1 LVAAIVNERI
11 LPEHEA
17 FVAAAATLQ
26 TTVAGLG
33 ASPSPATLAAAQEQ
47 WRATAEAWARV
58 EPFQLR
64 FSMLVS
70 SEIKKWPINDL
81 YIEELLANTAPIDAA
96 ALSMAGSTAKGLV
109 TLEYLLFAPGPGT
122 SASTGDSAGAA
133 VLAALEASPRRLDYA
148 AAVATDLARLS
159 RDLLYLWSPSGDGH
173 AQALIDAS
181 LSPNN
186 MVAGSI
192 SMLTNEMIALLEG
205 IVKTKLS
212 YPLSGTD
219 GLARPEAVESP
230 YAGYSVPLIVANLA
244 TMQAVFQNDLAPY
257 VTFLAGNDQLVAA
270 IDAQF
275 DRTLAALAAIPGPLE
290 AAIVANPDAVAT
302 ARDEVRNL
310 LRLIKVDL
318 ANQLGITVTFSDSD
332 GD

>member
-1 LVAAIVNERI
+1 MVAAIVNERI

-17 FVAAAATLQ
+17 FVAAAGAQ
-26 TTVAGLG
+26 QAAVAELAAAPG
-33 ASPSPATLAAAQEQ
+33 PATLAAAQDR
-47 WRATAEAWARV
+47 WRAAAEAWAAI

-70 SEIKKWPINDL
+70 SEIKKWPINVAFV
-81 YIEELLANTAPIDAA
+81 EELLAGATPVDAS
-96 ALSMAGSTAKGLV
+96 ALSMAGSTAKGMAA
-109 TLEYLLFAPGPGT
+109 LEYLLFAPG
-122 SASTGDSAGAA
+122 DEAA
-133 VLAALEASPRRLDYA
+133 VLAALTASPRRLDYA
-148 AAVATDLARLS
+148 AAVADDLARLS
-159 RDLLYLWSPSGDGH
+159 ENLLYLWSPEGDGH

-192 SMLTNEMIALLEG
+192 SMLTNEMIAQLEG
-205 IVKTKLS
+205 IVKTRLS
-212 YPLSGTD
+212 YPLHGTD

-230 YAGYSVPLIVANLA
+230 YAGHSVPLIVANLA
-244 TMQAVFQNDLAPY
+244 TMEAVFEEDLAPY
-257 VTFLAGNDQLVAA
+257 VTYLAGDDQLAAA
-270 IDAQF
+270 IRAQF
-275 DRTLAALAAIPGPLE
+275 DRTFAALAALTLPLE
-290 AAIVANPDAVAT
+290 TAVVDDPDAVAA

-318 ANQLGITVTFSDSD
+318 ANQMGITVTFSDND